1 MTATDQA
8 PTRAAV
14 LALSEER
21 VLVGEA
27 YDFLD
32 EKRLLLAA
40 ELLRQL
46 EVYARLGTRLEA
58 LAHAAGRQ
66 LAAAVGHHGL
76 EGLSVYPAAAL
87 AGSHIG
93 VTQRNFMG
101 VTLVETSLATA
112 SAEPAARRAAAN
124 PSPEAEQCRSA
135 FSELL
140 QQSAVLAGVSG
151 NLYRLQAEYRL
162 TDRRARALENVII
175 PEIEQALRVM
185 GTHLEELDFED
196 AVRVRLQVRSGHTG
210 AGQRVSHGRNI
221 PQGG

>member
-14 LALSEER
+14 LALREER
-21 VLVGEA
+21 LVVGEA

-46 EVYARLGTRLEA
+46 EAYASLGARIEA
-58 LAHAAGRQ
+58 LAQTAGHQ

-76 EGLSVYPAAAL
+76 EGLSVYPAAVL
-87 AGSHIG
+87 AGAQVG
-93 VTQRNFMG
+93 MTQRNFMG
-101 VTLVETSLATA
+101 VTLVDTSLDEAP
-112 SAEPAARRAAAN
+112 AETAARRVAAN
-124 PSPEAEQCRSA
+124 PSPEAERCGAA

-140 QQSAVLAGVSG
+140 QPAVRLAGISG
-151 NLYRLQAEYRL
+151 NLYRLQAEYRI
-162 TDRRARALENVII
+162 TERRARALENVII

-185 GTHLEELDFED
+185 DTHLEELDFED
-196 AVRVRLQVRSGHTG
+196 AVRVRLQARSHQPATG
-210 AGQRVSHGRNI
+210 
-221 PQGG
+221 

>member
-14 LALSEER
+14 MALREER
-21 VLVGEA
+21 VGVGEA

-46 EVYARLGTRLEA
+46 EDYARLSARLED
-58 LAHAAGRQ
+58 LTHTAGRR

-76 EGLSVYPAAAL
+76 EGLSVYPAATL
-87 AGSHIG
+87 AG
-93 VTQRNFMG
+93 VRVDMAQRNFMG
-101 VTLVETSLATA
+101 VTLVETALAA
-112 SAEPAARRAAAN
+112 APAEPIAGRAAAN
-124 PSPEAEQCRSA
+124 PSPEAGQCRAA
-135 FSELL
+135 FVELL
-140 QQSAVLAGVSG
+140 QQSAQLAGVSG

-162 TDRRARALENVII
+162 TERRARALENVII

-196 AVRVRLQVRSGHTG
+196 AVRVRLQARK
-210 AGQRVSHGRNI
+210 
-221 PQGG
+221 

>member
-14 LALSEER
+14 LALREER
-21 VLVGEA
+21 LVVGEA

-46 EVYARLGTRLEA
+46 EAYASLGARIEA
-58 LAHAAGRQ
+58 LAHTAGRQ

-76 EGLSVYPAAAL
+76 EGLSVYPAAVL
-87 AGSHIG
+87 AGAQVG
-93 VTQRNFMG
+93 MTQRNFMG
-101 VTLVETSLATA
+101 VTLVDTSLDEAP
-112 SAEPAARRAAAN
+112 AETAARRVAAN
-124 PSPEAEQCRSA
+124 PSPEAERCGAA

-140 QQSAVLAGVSG
+140 QPAVRLAGISG
-151 NLYRLQAEYRL
+151 NLYRLQAEYRI
-162 TDRRARALENVII
+162 TERRARALENVII

-185 GTHLEELDFED
+185 DTHLEELDFED
-196 AVRVRLQVRSGHTG
+196 AVRVRLQARSRQPATG
-210 AGQRVSHGRNI
+210 
-221 PQGG
+221 

>member
-8 PTRAAV
+8 PTRATV
-14 LALSEER
+14 LALREER
-21 VLVGEA
+21 LVVGEA

-46 EVYARLGTRLEA
+46 EAYASLGARIEA
-58 LAHAAGRQ
+58 LAHTAGRQ

-76 EGLSVYPAAAL
+76 EGLSVYPAAVL
-87 AGSHIG
+87 AGAQVG
-93 VTQRNFMG
+93 MRQRNFMG
-101 VTLVETSLATA
+101 VTLVDTSLDEAPP
-112 SAEPAARRAAAN
+112 AETAARRVAAN
-124 PSPEAEQCRSA
+124 PSPEAERCGAA

-140 QQSAVLAGVSG
+140 QPAVRLAGISG

-162 TDRRARALENVII
+162 TERRARALENVII

-185 GTHLEELDFED
+185 DTHLEELDFED
-196 AVRVRLQVRSGHTG
+196 AVRVRLQARSHQPASG
-210 AGQRVSHGRNI
+210 
-221 PQGG
+221 

>member
-14 LALSEER
+14 LALREER
-21 VLVGEA
+21 LVVGEA

-46 EVYARLGTRLEA
+46 EAYASLGARIEA
-58 LAHAAGRQ
+58 LAHTAGRQ

-76 EGLSVYPAAAL
+76 EGLSVYPAAVL
-87 AGSHIG
+87 AGAQVG
-93 VTQRNFMG
+93 MTQRNFMG
-101 VTLVETSLATA
+101 VTLVDTSLDE
-112 SAEPAARRAAAN
+112 SPAETAARRVAAN
-124 PSPEAEQCRSA
+124 PSPEAERCGAA

-140 QQSAVLAGVSG
+140 QPAVRLAGISG
-151 NLYRLQAEYRL
+151 NLYRLQAEYRI
-162 TDRRARALENVII
+162 TERRARALENVII

-185 GTHLEELDFED
+185 DTHLEELDFED
-196 AVRVRLQVRSGHTG
+196 AVRVRLQARSQQPATG
-210 AGQRVSHGRNI
+210 
-221 PQGG
+221 